1 VWVDEPGMRRA
12 ERAVL
17 VGIVVAVAI
26 ALRWGFVAMAHVPNP
41 LRVDAGEYAQCASN
55 LVQHGIYSTSTELPP
70 LPDSFRSPG
79 YPLFL
84 AMCRVV
90 GGAQHWMSVAL
101 ALQVALGGL
110 TVLLCYRLARAF
122 LGFLPSLGAA
132 LLCALSP
139 HLVVSGGYILTECWT
154 TFALTA
160 GLWLVSLAASRGIG
174 HAVLAGLVLGFGV
187 LCNETLVFVPFVVV
201 FALWQTLGRARAI
214 TLLVGAMLPF
224 AMWTVRNQSQT
235 LARTSSER
243 MTASISHGSYPGMV
257 FQDPRLVGFP
267 YREDPEQPAFGSSWQ
282 NLRTVLGTRI
292 AADPWRYASWYLLE
306 KPLWLWRWNL
316 VQGNGVLVYDVSNNP
331 YDSQVVVAATGW
343 LMRWLHVPVMVLAA
357 LGAVWFGLHRR
368 TAALPRALAL
378 LAIFGTLAYLPVIP
392 DPRYLQPFRPLLFV
406 LCPTVLAVLAGFV
419 LQRMRGSNRDANSS
433 SENGGQIFQLGLPVG
448 SRTAPPSS

>member
-1 VWVDEPGMRRA
+1 MGRA

-41 LRVDAGEYAQCASN
+41 LRVDAGEYAQCAQN
-55 LVQHGIYSTSTELPP
+55 LVVHGVYSTSTAIPP

-84 AMCRVV
+84 ALCRAV

-101 ALQVALGGL
+101 ALQVAFGGL

-122 LGFLPSLGAA
+122 LGFAPALGAS

-139 HLVVSGGYILTECWT
+139 HLVVSGGYFLTECWT
-154 TFALTA
+154 TFVLTA
-160 GLWLVSLAASRGIG
+160 GVWLASKATSRGIG
-174 HAVLAGLVLGFGV
+174 HAVLAGLTLGFGV

-201 FALWQTLGRARAI
+201 CALGRTLGRARAI
-214 TLLVGAMLPF
+214 TLLLCAMLPF

-235 LARTSSER
+235 LSRTGSER

-282 NLRTVLGTRI
+282 NLRTVLGARI
-292 AADPWRYASWYLLE
+292 AADPWRYASWYVLE

-331 YDSQVVVAATGW
+331 YDSQAVVGATGA
-343 LMRWLHVPVMVLAA
+343 LMRWLHVPVMGLAA

-406 LCPTVLAVLAGFV
+406 LGSAVLAAVAGFV
-419 LQRMRGSNRDANSS
+419 LQRTRGSRREVNSAA
-433 SENGGQIFQLGLPVG
+433 ENGGQIFPLGLPVS

>member
-1 VWVDEPGMRRA
+1 M
-12 ERAVL
+12 L

-41 LRVDAGEYAQCASN
+41 LRVDAGEYAQCAYN
-55 LVQHGIYSTSTELPP
+55 LVEHGVYSTSTQLPP

-79 YPLFL
+79 YPLLL
-84 AMCRVV
+84 ALCRVV
-90 GGAQHWMSVAL
+90 GGTPHWMSLAL
-101 ALQVALGGL
+101 WLQVALGGL
-110 TVLLCYRLARAF
+110 TVLLCYRLARAC
-122 LGFLPSLGAA
+122 LGFLPALSAA

-139 HLVVSGGYILTECWT
+139 HLVVSSGYFLTECWT
-154 TFALTA
+154 TFVLTT
-160 GLWLVSLAASRGIG
+160 GLWLVSVATARGVLHAA
-174 HAVLAGLVLGFGV
+174 LAGLVLGFAV

-201 FALWQTLGRARAI
+201 FALWRTLGRARAI
-214 TLLVGAMLPF
+214 TLLLCAMLPF
-224 AMWTVRNQSQT
+224 ALWTVRNQSQT
-235 LARTSSER
+235 LARTGSER

-282 NLRTVLGTRI
+282 NLRTVLAGRI

-331 YDSQVVVAATGW
+331 YDSQAVVAATGA
-343 LMRWLHVPVMVLAA
+343 LMRWLHVPCMGLAA
-357 LGAVWFGLHRR
+357 LGATWFLFRRR
-368 TAALPRALAL
+368 TPALLRAIAG

-406 LCPTVLAVLAGFV
+406 LGPAVLAALVAGV
-419 LQRMRGSNRDANSS
+419 LQRTRGNKREDNSS
-433 SENGGQIFQLGLPVG
+433 AENGGQIFQLGLPVS